1 MIHKSGAQGLRFLA
15 ALKTAA
21 RLPLRCHEYQ
31 WCPAA
36 PVILKREGKSN
47 GEGFPAA
54 MNMSIVIFCRKLFI
68 IIFLLE

>member
-15 ALKTAA
+15 TLKTAA

-36 PVILKREGKSN
+36 PVISDK
-47 GEGFPAA
+47 FPGGTSYSLVLL
-54 MNMSIVIFCRKLFI
+54 NWKPSIHS
-68 IIFLLE
+68 FLQL

>member
-31 WCPAA
+31 WYPAA
-36 PVILKREGKSN
+36 PVISKR
-47 GEGFPAA
+47 AA
-54 MNMSIVIFCRKLFI
+54 NLLEKG
-68 IIFLLE
+68 FLLR

>member
-15 ALKTAA
+15 ALKTVA

-36 PVILKREGKSN
+36 PVISKRADKST
-47 GEGFPAA
+47 GERFPAEMKNNGVPA
-54 MNMSIVIFCRKLFI
+54 SRKL
-68 IIFLLE
+68 